1 MQSRVKSIVCWP
13 VGSVLFVPAKGWSNY
28 FLAHLAKSCLRSSS
42 ALGGKLLEAGVL
54 YHFQNYTF
62 VIALLSWWNRASRW
76 QTIDASVL
84 SVYRRDFLLLLPDV
98 FREVGEN
105 WDLAIRE
112 AILEKC
118 SDNDG
123 IVHIAVDKTSRE
135 VRCACP
141 QFGFNAVGCT
151 CHSRL
156 LYLHRA
162 ASMSSVS
169 LQSTQGKPS
178 RRFMAPGLM
187 VNHTWYV
194 IHNKTW
200 NIANVW
206 ENIQFSKW
214 PYWIWWKQID
224 TVGKSPKTL
233 LMKVDCRCS
242 WSIDAA
248 EQEPGLQRLQ
258 LLIKVL
264 IISMMLLPC
273 CS

>member
-1 MQSRVKSIVCWP
+1 M
-13 VGSVLFVPAKGWSNY
+13 
-28 FLAHLAKSCLRSSS
+28 
-42 ALGGKLLEAGVL
+42 
-54 YHFQNYTF
+54 
-62 VIALLSWWNRASRW
+62 
-76 QTIDASVL
+76 IDASVL

-141 QFGFNAVGCT
+141 QFGFNAVSCT

-187 VNHTWYV
+187 VNHT
-194 IHNKTW
+194 
-200 NIANVW
+200 
-206 ENIQFSKW
+206 
-214 PYWIWWKQID
+214 
-224 TVGKSPKTL
+224 
-233 LMKVDCRCS
+233 
-242 WSIDAA
+242 
-248 EQEPGLQRLQ
+248 
-258 LLIKVL
+258 
-264 IISMMLLPC
+264 
-273 CS
+273 